1 MNSHPYVRAYMAGIV
16 VPSLFMLAIFCAF
29 VVPHFFVFKETV
41 PIERFLIFPMA
52 LAPNLFGVW
61 NMLYLR
67 LRQHGYIPIGLH
79 GAFLPFLIAPSG
91 FFVGTSLGFVTAGHG
106 RITWFQAISLPYALV
121 ATGFAIALVIY
132 YLVWKYFVNFF
143 NELLGVA

>member
-16 VPSLFMLAIFCAF
+16 VPTLFMLAIFCAF
-29 VVPHFFVFKETV
+29 VVPHFIFKVGV

-52 LAPNLFGVW
+52 LAPNAFGVW

-67 LRQHGYIPIGLH
+67 LRQRGYIPIGLH
-79 GAFLPFLIAPSG
+79 GAFLPFLIVPFG
-91 FFVGTSLGFVTAGHG
+91 FFVGSSLGFVTAGHG
-106 RITWFQAISLPYALV
+106 RITWFQAISFPYALA

-143 NELLGVA
+143 NQLLGIA